1 MGSLLLILHP
11 FKAYSCALESIVLI
25 FNGKVFLSTVV
36 HIGGAVSGDDWQAF
50 SFWHA
55 SPVFV
60 VWTKTWLRGRVL
72 KNTHTY
78 IVSLYYMYC

>member
-36 HIGGAVSGDDWQAF
+36 HIGGAVSGDD
-50 SFWHA
+50 
-55 SPVFV
+55 
-60 VWTKTWLRGRVL
+60 
-72 KNTHTY
+72 
-78 IVSLYYMYC
+78 